1 MKIGLLQAGVGS
13 VAALVEPVAAQP
25 PPAPVPGPAAAAAAA
40 AAAATAATAAVAA
53 PTIAP
58 VTPHAL
64 ISVRMS

>member
-25 PPAPVPGPAAAAAAA
+25 PPAPEPGP
-40 AAAATAATAAVAA
+40 AAVAA